1 MSDTDIL
8 EVRESDL
15 FWREVDGKILLLD
28 GKSWEYLQL
37 NSSGDV
43 LWKCLVD
50 GASKSQLITKLVELY
65 GIDKAQATTDVGAF
79 IDRLTD
85 LDLLAS

>member
-1 MSDTDIL
+1 
-8 EVRESDL
+8 
-15 FWREVDGKILLLD
+15 
-28 GKSWEYLQL
+28 
-37 NSSGDV
+37 V